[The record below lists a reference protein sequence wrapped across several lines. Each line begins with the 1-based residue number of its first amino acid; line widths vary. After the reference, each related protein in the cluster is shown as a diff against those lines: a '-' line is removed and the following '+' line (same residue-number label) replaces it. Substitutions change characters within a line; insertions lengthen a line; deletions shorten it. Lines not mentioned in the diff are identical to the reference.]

1 MNAPAIY
8 GYQVGPPGVVTPRA
22 DTDAGLKFGRSRICR
37 VCLRRRSETTDQT
50 ATELENLSREGR
62 DAQPVTAPTDVW
74 LNRLA
79 AAAAPNPLSMLTTV
93 TPVAQLFNMDSS
105 AAMPPKLAP

>member
-1 MNAPAIY
+1 MNAPTVYEDRI
-8 GYQVGPPGVVTPRA
+8 GPPGDAMPR
-22 DTDAGLKFGRSRICR
+22 TDADAELKLGRRRARSRAP
-37 VCLRRRSETTDQT
+37 LRAYGVMR
-50 ATELENLSREGR
+50 ATELADISRPSHATQGV
-62 DAQPVTAPTDVW
+62 AVWTDVW

-93 TPVAQLFNMDSS
+93 TPVAQLFSMDSS